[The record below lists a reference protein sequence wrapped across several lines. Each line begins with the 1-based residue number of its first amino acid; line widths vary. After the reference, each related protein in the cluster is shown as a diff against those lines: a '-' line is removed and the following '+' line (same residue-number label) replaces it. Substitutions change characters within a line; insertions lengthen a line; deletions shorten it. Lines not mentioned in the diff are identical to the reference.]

1 MMHPLIS
8 RLARSRQGATIAE
21 FGLILPPLMITLT
34 GLFDVAHNMY
44 TAQMLNGAVQE
55 AARNSTIEGAKGNR
69 ATLDASVTEA
79 VRAISPG
86 AKAVFKRTAY
96 TDFSS
101 VGRPEDWTDL
111 NHNGKCD
118 TGEPFE
124 DINGNAKWD
133 KKPGANGM
141 GGARD
146 AVLYTVIITYPRLFP
161 IAALIPGQS
170 PTMQMRTATV
180 LRNQPYS
187 TSQTSNPV
195 TGFCK

>member
-79 VRAISPG
+79 VRAILPG

-101 VGRPEDWTDL
+101 VGRPED
-111 NHNGKCD
+111 
-118 TGEPFE
+118 
-124 DINGNAKWD
+124 
-133 KKPGANGM
+133 
-141 GGARD
+141 
-146 AVLYTVIITYPRLFP
+146 
-161 IAALIPGQS
+161 
-170 PTMQMRTATV
+170 
-180 LRNQPYS
+180 
-187 TSQTSNPV
+187 
-195 TGFCK
+195 